1 MLLLLIG
8 SGLIAISWHGKRR
21 ERQTEQAINE
31 IAP

>member
-8 SGLIAISWHGKRR
+8 SGLIVIAWYGEWR
-21 ERQTEQAINE
+21 ERQTEQAIKE